1 MFLHKCINFGIN
13 LTMPFRNIGA
23 REARLQYIIMP
34 GASSDEFFRHL
45 SRLLRHGEPDMA
57 ALDRLGEQFD
67 TLFVGPPLGH

>member
-1 MFLHKCINFGIN
+1 
-13 LTMPFRNIGA
+13 MPECFFSLLPA
-23 REARLQYIIMP
+23 RCIIMP
-34 GASSDEFFRHL
+34 GASSDEFFRHI